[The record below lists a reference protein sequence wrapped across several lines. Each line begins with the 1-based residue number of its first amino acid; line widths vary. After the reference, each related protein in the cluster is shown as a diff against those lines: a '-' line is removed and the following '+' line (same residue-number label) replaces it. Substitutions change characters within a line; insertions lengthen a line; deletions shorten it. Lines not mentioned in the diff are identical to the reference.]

1 MKRSLFLAVMLV
13 FSACAARAGV
23 LIYNLSFNNAGPA
36 VNYSFLQG
44 GYLVVDTESFAV
56 TSVVTLTDPTTNLLY
71 YTTGLLSGTYMEI
84 APESGGRDFAVIYS
98 MSGSGETADNI
109 AFQILG
115 RTGGR
120 TGIGGGEKMRVARKM
135 TGYLLAS
142 AAESSSEDGS
152 SFAYGFAGSS
162 KVLAK
167 FQSGLTD
174 SANNSQLDAAGA
186 LDQVV
191 TLLEN
196 LGIGAEP
203 TPSPSPSPSP
213 SPISTSVDSIS
224 ATGTASLVATPA
236 TPTPSP
242 TPILTP

>member
-1 MKRSLFLAVMLV
+1 MKRIFLFALV
-13 FSACAARAGV
+13 FVFSVCAVRAGV

-84 APESGGRDFAVIYS
+84 APEDGGRDFAVIYS
-98 MSGSGETADNI
+98 MSGSGEDADNI

-120 TGIGGGEKMRVARKM
+120 TGIGGGERMRIARKM

-142 AAESSSEDGS
+142 AAESSTEDGS
-152 SFAYGFAGSS
+152 TFAYGFAGSS
-162 KVLAK
+162 KVMAK

-174 SANNSQLDAAGA
+174 SVNNSQLDAAGA
-186 LDQVV
+186 LDQMV
-191 TLLEN
+191 TVLEN

-203 TPSPSPSPSP
+203 TP
-213 SPISTSVDSIS
+213 
-224 ATGTASLVATPA
+224 TP

-242 TPILTP
+242 TATPSPTPTPTPTPTP